1 MSECLEKLVDEFI
14 SMEATGAKLL
24 MIFGYTVD
32 FNDVSGSYMDWEF
45 LQETVKSYSCT
56 IKIRNI
62 LKNLDKLHFFAII
75 DRFSIDIYKVIGYN
89 NIKY

>member
-14 SMEATGAKLL
+14 SMEVTGAKLL

-32 FNDVSGSYMDWEF
+32 FNDDSGSYTDWKF
-45 LQETVKSYSCT
+45 LQEAVKSYSCT

-75 DRFSIDIYKVIGYN
+75 DKFSIDIYKFIGYN